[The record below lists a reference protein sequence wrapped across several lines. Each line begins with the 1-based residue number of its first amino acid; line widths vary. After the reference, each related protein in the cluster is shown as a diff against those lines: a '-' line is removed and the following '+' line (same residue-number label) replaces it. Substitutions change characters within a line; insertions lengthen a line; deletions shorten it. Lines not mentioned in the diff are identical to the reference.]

1 MQQLAKRR
9 LIVVT
14 GKGGVG
20 KSTITAVLGSALSRR
35 GKRVLL
41 LEIDPRE
48 SLYQLLGISPS
59 SGEIVQAAPRLFVQ
73 NLRPRAVLDHMVR
86 EHLRIDMLTDR
97 LLASPVYRHFVEGA
111 PGLKEMAIIE
121 HARRLARKEYEA
133 VILDAPATGHGL
145 ALLTAP
151 SVVAEVIHDGPVGH
165 LGRKLA
171 KVVADPDMCGIVLV
185 TAAEEMP
192 AQEAIEF
199 MEALDQRL
207 SRAVEL
213 MVVNSLYP
221 DEPGLF
227 KDRKK
232 ISEKELRQ
240 LYARFQGARVELPL
254 LPLDRGPA
262 LVTALTKFMRSER

>member
-1 MQQLAKRR
+1 
-9 LIVVT
+9 
-14 GKGGVG
+14 
-20 KSTITAVLGSALSRR
+20 
-35 GKRVLL
+35 
-41 LEIDPRE
+41 
-48 SLYQLLGISPS
+48 
-59 SGEIVQAAPRLFVQ
+59 
-73 NLRPRAVLDHMVR
+73 
-86 EHLRIDMLTDR
+86 
-97 LLASPVYRHFVEGA
+97 
-111 PGLKEMAIIE
+111 MAIIE
-121 HARRLARKEYEA
+121 HARRLARKEYET

-171 KVVADPDMCGIVLV
+171 KVVVDPEMCGIVLV

-199 MEALDQRL
+199 IETLDQRL

-213 MVVNSLYP
+213 MVVNGLYP

-227 KDRKK
+227 MDRKK
-232 ISEKELRQ
+232 INEKELRR
-240 LYARFQGARVELPL
+240 LYDRFQGARVELPL

-262 LVTALTKFMRSER
+262 LVAALSKSMWGER